1 MKSSRMELWIK
12 SVIIPLA
19 LILTLGITGASLFVE
34 YREKV
39 QEVGNSLSAMRTRLS
54 GASEEDVLEALKGLP
69 VIHAGVDG
77 TGNETRGLT
86 PDRGKIVQE
95 VLYSQRHV
103 IVVGMIGMLF
113 ALELSIFMAHVLT
126 RPVKRL
132 VWGCERVSE
141 GDWVHFPEHAAQSSE
156 MGALYESFN
165 AMVDRLRE
173 WRKVEDEASRIQ
185 RMAAFGQMMAGIS
198 HEIKNPLASMRIHL
212 DLIREHIRGEGA
224 EDWGIISGELDRL
237 NAIMSE
243 MLNFARP
250 HPPMPEEVRFDYL
263 EGWCRRMVGA
273 QLSRQSVEWK
283 VAAPEGDNIIWG
295 DLAQLQQMMLN
306 LVMNALQVQPGGG
319 FIELGYARVEGGAK
333 LCVRDGG
340 PGVPEQVASSLFD
353 PFVTT
358 RPDGTGLG
366 LTVVLKVVN
375 LHGGRIEVN
384 SDGEGAEFSVV
395 IPFGKGGSEDET
407 LGG

>member
-19 LILTLGITGASLFVE
+19 LVLTLGITGASLFVE
-34 YREKV
+34 YRERV
-39 QEVGNSLSAMRTRLS
+39 QEVQGSLSAMRSRLA
-54 GASEEDVLEALKGLP
+54 GASEEDVLSTLKGLP
-69 VIHAGVDG
+69 VTRSGVAG
-77 TGNETRGLT
+77 TGHEASGLT

-132 VWGCERVSE
+132 VWGCERISE
-141 GDWVHFPEHAAQSSE
+141 GEWVRFPEYAAQSSE

-173 WRKVEDEASRIQ
+173 WRKVEDEASRMQ

-212 DLIREHIRGEGA
+212 DLVREHIQSEGA
-224 EDWGIISGELDRL
+224 EDWSIISGELDRL

-250 HPPMPEEVRFDYL
+250 HPPMPEEVSFEYL

-273 QLSRQSVEWK
+273 QLARQSVEWK
-283 VAAPEGDNIIWG
+283 VVAPPGENIIWG
-295 DLAQLQQMMLN
+295 DLAQLQQMILN

-319 FIELGYARVEGGAK
+319 FIELGYEPVEGGSR
-333 LCVRDGG
+333 LHVRDGG
-340 PGVPEQVASSLFD
+340 PGVPEKVESTLFD
-353 PFVTT
+353 PFITT

-375 LHGGRIEVN
+375 LHGGRIEVQ

-395 IPFGKGGSEDET
+395 FPWKGGSESET